1 MVTCVTHTQYR
12 VFIAICG
19 GDVLFTHFK
28 VLVEIMGGSTPKSQ
42 KNQFHLKFLFW
53 VWVWLFLGIFLGFYL
68 IFLRKFKN

>member
-28 VLVEIMGGSTPKSQ
+28 VLVEIMGVQPQNPKKISFTS
-42 KNQFHLKFLFW
+42 NFYFGFGFGYFWGFFW
-53 VWVWLFLGIFLGFYL
+53 VFI
-68 IFLRKFKN
+68 